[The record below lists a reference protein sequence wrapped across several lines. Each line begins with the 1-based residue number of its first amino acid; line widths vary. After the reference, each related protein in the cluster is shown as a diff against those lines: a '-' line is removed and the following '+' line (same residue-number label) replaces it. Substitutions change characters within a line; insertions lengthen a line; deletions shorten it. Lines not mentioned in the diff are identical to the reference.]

1 MKNITGRGAETAAAI
16 GSHVTMSFY
25 ERFLKKKPQQSRS
38 RSMVDAIL
46 VSALERIADA
56 RSDEDEEG
64 GVSVHEV
71 AARAGVGIGSLYDYF
86 RDRGS
91 LLSAAA
97 AKVAQDNLDAF
108 HALLAETSP
117 LPLREAIENVMDFA
131 LQTYT
136 ADPHKVRVIIRLT
149 ARLNLLTTL
158 ARSQTLFAASLAEAM
173 KRRTDV
179 HVADIDSASWMVTQ
193 ALMGVVIALV
203 WNDDPLDHR
212 AIRDATVEMFVGYL
226 GGNPTAAPATDA
238 RPS

>member
-1 MKNITGRGAETAAAI
+1 M
-16 GSHVTMSFY
+16 FY

-56 RSDEDEEG
+56 RSDEDEER
-64 GVSVHEV
+64 VSVHDV

-108 HALLAETSP
+108 HALLAETSS
-117 LPLREAIENVMDFA
+117 LPLREAIESVIDFA

-136 ADPHKVRVIIRLT
+136 ADPQKVRVIFRLT

-158 ARSQTLFAASLAEAM
+158 ARSQTVFAASLAEAM

-179 HVADIDSASWMVTQ
+179 RVADIDSASWMVTQ
-193 ALMGVVIALV
+193 ALMGIVMALV
-203 WNDDPLDHR
+203 WTDDLPDRR
-212 AIRDATVEMFVGYL
+212 AIRDAAIEMFVGYL
-226 GGNPTAAPATDA
+226 GGNPRTEPGEPAKTT
-238 RPS
+238 

>member
-1 MKNITGRGAETAAAI
+1 
-16 GSHVTMSFY
+16 MSFY

-56 RSDEDEEG
+56 RSDEDEDG
-64 GVSVHEV
+64 GVSVHDV

-108 HALLAETSP
+108 HALLAETSA
-117 LPLREAIENVMDFA
+117 LPLRKAIESVMDFA

-136 ADPHKVRVIIRLT
+136 ADPQKIRVIVRLT
-149 ARLNLLTTL
+149 ARLNLLTML

-173 KRRTDV
+173 KRRSDV
-179 HVADIDSASWMVTQ
+179 HVADIDSASWIVTQ
-193 ALMGVVIALV
+193 ALMGVIMALV
-203 WNDDPLDHR
+203 WADEPPDR
-212 AIRDATVEMFVGYL
+212 QAIRDATVEMFVGYL
-226 GGNPTAAPATDA
+226 GGNRTTAPVNVAKTT
-238 RPS
+238 

>member
-1 MKNITGRGAETAAAI
+1 MAAI
-16 GSHVTMSFY
+16 GSNVTMSFY

-56 RSDEDEEG
+56 RSDGDEEG

-108 HALLAETSP
+108 HALLAETSA
-117 LPLREAIENVMDFA
+117 LPLREAIESVMDFA

-136 ADPHKVRVIIRLT
+136 ADPQKVRVIVRLT
-149 ARLNLLTTL
+149 ARLNLLTML

-179 HVADIDSASWMVTQ
+179 HVADIDSAAWVVTQ
-193 ALMGVVIALV
+193 ALMGVIMALV
-203 WNDDPLDHR
+203 WSDELPDRR
-212 AIRDATVEMFVGYL
+212 AIRDATVAMFVGYL
-226 GGNPTAAPATDA
+226 GGNPTTVPGNGA
-238 RPS
+238 RAS